1 MRYYDVRRPRR
12 WIGRAVGIVALAV
25 AGVGGY
31 FVGSRVLSSTSADA
45 TDVAQVSGTD
55 IQNDSPDPDPRPITT
70 TALHI
75 ESVAMVGD
83 SITKASTDS
92 LRYDFTASGIAKAD
106 IDAEVG
112 RRIEV
117 GDGKG
122 TPLNGIAVLTKMLA
136 SNTKPDVWVVALG
149 TNDAGLYATP
159 DDYTR
164 LIDTVVGMLPANA
177 PLVWVDVYR
186 PDHVDGAREFNDRLH
201 RALDGRKHTAIVD
214 WFTKAS
220 APGQRILRG
229 DHIHP
234 NADGVVVFA
243 GLVDDAIASLR

>member
-1 MRYYDVRRPRR
+1 MRYYDTRRSRR
-12 WIGRAVGIVALAV
+12 WIGWAVGIVALVV

-31 FVGSRVLSSTSADA
+31 VVGSRVLSSSSADA
-45 TDVAQVSGTD
+45 TDIAQVPGTGARD
-55 IQNDSPDPDPRPITT
+55 DSPDQAPRPITT
-70 TALHI
+70 SALHI

-83 SITKASTDS
+83 SITKASTDA
-92 LRYDFTASGIAKAD
+92 LRYDFAASGIATAD
-106 IDAEVG
+106 IEAEVG

-122 TPLNGIAVLTKMLA
+122 TPLNGMAVLTKMLA
-136 SNTKPDVWVVALG
+136 SGTKPDVWVVALG
-149 TNDAGLYATP
+149 TNDAGLYANP

-164 LIDTVVGMLPANA
+164 LITTVVGMLPANA

-186 PDHVDGAREFNDRLH
+186 PDHVDGAREFNARLH

-220 APGQRILRG
+220 APGQRILRS
-229 DHIHP
+229 DRTHP
-234 NADGVVVFA
+234 NADGVVEFA
-243 GLVDDAIASLR
+243 GLVDAAIVSLR